1 MHQQDEQRGR
11 YLSFTFMD
19 LRKLDLPTID
29 REIESLKADIEAT
42 LKMEIPVP
50 AGLLGVGGNSTKKMN
65 IVGKNE
71 IVHEYLYDSEEEALK
86 VNTDM
91 IMDPKGLGVKPSEI
105 RQAESNL
112 VHRLKNEME
121 VLA

>member
-1 MHQQDEQRGR
+1 M
-11 YLSFTFMD
+11 
-19 LRKLDLPTID
+19 RKLDLPTID
-29 REIESLKADIEAT
+29 REIEILKADIESS
-42 LKMEIPVP
+42 LKMEMPVP
-50 AGLLGVGGNSTKKMN
+50 AGLLGVGGTSTKKMN

-71 IVHEYLYDSEEEALK
+71 IVHEYLYDSEDEALK

-105 RQAESNL
+105 RQVESNL